1 MGVISGS
8 GMGKSNAVMNIIN
21 LFSQGKGTF
30 SHIYVYHKL
39 EEQLYD
45 YLRDKCKD
53 KITFYKTLAKVPA
66 CRDLKNDEPGDKSPC
81 LFIFDDCIV
90 DKDQSKINDYFI
102 YGRKAYGGNGI
113 CCMYLSQNYFSI
125 PKVIRGQL
133 TYIIL
138 LKIRGNRDLKMI
150 LNDCNVGIDIE
161 HFEGIFKNATQQEL
175 SFLKIDIANRDDDKV
190 LSKGFDYYYK
200 ISDLM

>member
-1 MGVISGS
+1 
-8 GMGKSNAVMNIIN
+8 
-21 LFSQGKGTF
+21 
-30 SHIYVYHKL
+30 
-39 EEQLYD
+39 
-45 YLRDKCKD
+45 
-53 KITFYKTLAKVPA
+53 
-66 CRDLKNDEPGDKSPC
+66 
-81 LFIFDDCIV
+81 
-90 DKDQSKINDYFI
+90 
-102 YGRKAYGGNGI
+102 
-113 CCMYLSQNYFSI
+113 MYLSQNYFSI